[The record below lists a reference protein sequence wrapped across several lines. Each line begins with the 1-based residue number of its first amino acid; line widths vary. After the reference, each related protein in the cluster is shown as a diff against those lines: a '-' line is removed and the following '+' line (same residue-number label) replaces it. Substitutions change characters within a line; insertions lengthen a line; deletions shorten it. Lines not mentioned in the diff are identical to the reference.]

1 MVDTV
6 DELKAHT
13 TEEIQRYEKILKH
26 VKDIKDN
33 IMTDEK
39 IVLGGGGDNMG
50 LGGGLVGGLVLG
62 SLLRNGGLGGLGGGG
77 NVEGAVTPSMLT
89 SALAGV
95 TDTQQNTTVLQTLGT
110 IQASVPLAEAQVQ
123 LALAGAQSDINRTVT
138 SGQAAIIGG
147 LGDVNKSIS
156 DSVAALLASQNNINM
171 NVQTTSAATREAIA
185 TYGVANLNAT
195 KDSQN
200 AIQMSISGSTKE
212 ILAALNEQNVA
223 NLQRQLTVAETAL
236 LERNA
241 VLRSRETEI
250 NITNTNTA
258 TAQQIQAQTQQQQQF
273 QVLAQ
278 LAANMNNLANDIQ
291 AVRQTQSNINFGVQG
306 NAGQSQA
313 ATNNRVN

>member
-50 LGGGLVGGLVLG
+50 LGGGLIGGLVLG

-77 NVEGAVTPSMLT
+77 NVEGVVTPSMLT

-138 SGQAAIIGG
+138 NGQAAIIGG

-156 DSVAALLASQNNINM
+156 DSVAAVLASQNNINM

-200 AIQMSISGSTKE
+200 AIQMSIAGSTKE
-212 ILAALNEQNVA
+212 HDRARRAVYRER
-223 NLQRQLTVAETAL
+223 LQA
-236 LERNA
+236 
-241 VLRSRETEI
+241 
-250 NITNTNTA
+250 
-258 TAQQIQAQTQQQQQF
+258 
-273 QVLAQ
+273 
-278 LAANMNNLANDIQ
+278 
-291 AVRQTQSNINFGVQG
+291 
-306 NAGQSQA
+306 
-313 ATNNRVN
+313 